1 MNFAIISAMDQK
13 RGIGKD
19 NRLPWHIS
27 ADLKH
32 FASVTNKGTV
42 IMGRKT
48 WDSIPEKWRPFK
60 DRLNIVISRGEI
72 TLPEGVLLAHSLDE
86 ALLLAEKTNPLEKAF
101 VIGGASLYAESI
113 NHSACTELYITEVNG
128 IFDCDAYFPEL
139 PAGFNKVEEGE
150 NIQEGEILFRF
161 VKYEKILLSHKR

>member
-48 WDSIPEKWRPFK
+48 WESIPEKWRPFK
-60 DRLNIVISRGEI
+60 ERLNIVISRGEVD
-72 TLPEGVLLAHSLDE
+72 LPEGVLLAHSLDE
-86 ALLLAEKTNPLEKAF
+86 ALMLAEKTNPIGKAF

-113 NHSACTELYITEVNG
+113 GHKLCNELYITEVDG

-139 PAGFNKVEEGE
+139 PAGFKKVEAG
-150 NIQEGEILFRF
+150 
-161 VKYEKILLSHKR
+161 EKIEENDIAFSFVLYKRI